1 MPGCKRIFKNKS
13 GRTKHMRM
21 LHPRPL
27 RNHRTFHQA
36 APAPPH
42 SPSPERHNEDD
53 ALHLDENGPGDG
65 FMPDPDIEN
74 GPGDGFMPDP
84 DTCVQLGPL
93 FRTFHPHLTG
103 KFLYYMLIQI

>member
-1 MPGCKRIFKNKS
+1 
-13 GRTKHMRM
+13 MRM

-27 RNHRTFHQA
+27 RNHRMFHQA
-36 APAPPH
+36 APAPPR

>member
-1 MPGCKRIFKNKS
+1 
-13 GRTKHMRM
+13 MRM

-27 RNHRTFHQA
+27 RNHRKFHQA
-36 APAPPH
+36 APAPLR

-65 FMPDPDIEN
+65 FMPDA
-74 GPGDGFMPDP
+74 

-103 KFLYYMLIQI
+103 KILYYMLIQI